1 MSLRLTSLLAAT
13 VLALPAAA
21 QAPFQGVVKYRMTS
35 DGRSFD
41 IVYMTKGER
50 VRTEMEMEGMQV
62 FMLMDAGNAT
72 MTTVMPDQR
81 MYMTMD
87 LNRMAGRAAQRD
99 TTVPKITRTGRTETI
114 AGHSCEHYLMGD
126 KQDVDVCVASG
137 LGYYLGGSESQRGRS
152 SGFGLPAAG
161 DPRWREF
168 RAMFKDGF
176 FPLSTTMTEGGKV
189 KMSMVATSVEAR
201 TLADN
206 LFTVP
211 AGFNEMRMPGMGQP
225 RP

>member
-1 MSLRLTSLLAAT
+1 MSLRLTGALAAT
-13 VLALPAAA
+13 VLALPLAA
-21 QAPFQGVVKYRMTS
+21 QTPFQGVVKYRMTS

-41 IVYMTKGER
+41 IVYMTKGDR
-50 VRTEMEMEGMQV
+50 VRTEMEMDGMQV
-62 FMLMDAGNAT
+62 FMLMDAGKAT

-87 LNRMAGRAAQRD
+87 LNRMAGRVAQQD

-114 AGHSCEHYLMGD
+114 AGHTCEHFLMGD

-152 SGFGLPAAG
+152 SGFGLPRAG
-161 DPRWREF
+161 DPRWRQF
-168 RAMFKDGF
+168 REMFADGF
-176 FPLSTTMTEGGKV
+176 FPLKTTMTEGGKV
-189 KMSMVATSVEAR
+189 KAEMVATSVEPR
-201 TLADN
+201 TLSDDVFA
-206 LFTVP
+206 VP
-211 AGFNEMRMPGMGQP
+211 AGFQEMRMPGMGN